1 MVFEKIKEIILE
13 QFDIEGDINLD
24 TSFEDD
30 LNADSLDIV
39 ELIMAIEDEFELEV
53 DDEELEGITTVGDV
67 VEHIE
72 EMKNFD

>member
-72 EMKNFD
+72 EIKNFD

>member
-1 MVFEKIKEIILE
+1 MVFEKVKEIIVE
-13 QFDIEGDINLD
+13 QFDIEGDITLD
-24 TSFEDD
+24 TSFEED

-67 VEHIE
+67 VEHLE
-72 EMKNFD
+72 ELKNFE